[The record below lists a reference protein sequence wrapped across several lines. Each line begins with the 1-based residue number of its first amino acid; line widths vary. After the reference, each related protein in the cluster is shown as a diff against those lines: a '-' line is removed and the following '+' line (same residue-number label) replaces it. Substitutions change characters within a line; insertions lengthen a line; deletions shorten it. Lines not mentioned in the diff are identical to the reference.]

1 MPTLH
6 YAPDRSRP
14 NHLPPL
20 DSYPLVSFHG
30 VSAPRHLGI
39 VFFFVKMS
47 DVRLSDATVERVDA
61 PQQDNGR
68 PPVRRA
74 LFGTPD
80 PTEISECLN
89 ASIGEGVQA
98 FKERYN
104 FDPDLETP
112 LPAGNFV
119 WTVDRSAPEFFSR
132 PPHRKKPSPA
142 GAEGNKAQEAKNLA
156 EQ

>member
-1 MPTLH
+1 
-6 YAPDRSRP
+6 
-14 NHLPPL
+14 
-20 DSYPLVSFHG
+20 
-30 VSAPRHLGI
+30 
-39 VFFFVKMS
+39 MS

-61 PQQDNGR
+61 PPQDNGK
-68 PPVRRA
+68 PPVRRV

-80 PTEISECLN
+80 PTEIRDCLT

-104 FDPDLETP
+104 FDPKSETP

-119 WTVDRSAPEFFSR
+119 WTVDRGAPDFFSR
-132 PPHRKKPSPA
+132 PPHGRRPSPA
-142 GAEGNKAQEAKNLA
+142 GAEGNQAQEANNLA